1 MGIGSTVGKK
11 FAPKITDLAPQYT
24 HGFIREALKR
34 AIEGIGPLDS
44 AAEAASNKLAKAGGN
59 VDEAV
64 DKTILRHVEYAGAQ
78 GFATNIGGLV
88 TAAATIPVN
97 ITGLAL
103 IQVRMVAVIASLRGH
118 DLADPKVQTA
128 VLLCL
133 LGESDVKRVI
143 KEGRIPAPPMA
154 IATAPAHDP
163 QLDTTISGVVAAE
176 LLSAVAGKRMA
187 TTVGRRVP
195 VLGGAVGMSADAWST
210 WRIGRYAAK
219 ELLARPQLNKKR

>member
-1 MGIGSTVGKK
+1 
-11 FAPKITDLAPQYT
+11 
-24 HGFIREALKR
+24 
-34 AIEGIGPLDS
+34 
-44 AAEAASNKLAKAGGN
+44 
-59 VDEAV
+59 
-64 DKTILRHVEYAGAQ
+64 
-78 GFATNIGGLV
+78 
-88 TAAATIPVN
+88 
-97 ITGLAL
+97 
-103 IQVRMVAVIASLRGH
+103 MVAGIASLRGH

-195 VLGGAVGMSADAWST
+195 VLGGAVGMSADRSDERRVGKECVST
-210 WRIGRYAAK
+210 CRSRWWPYH
-219 ELLARPQLNKKR
+219 